1 MHQLHTVACIW
12 FIRGQAAINKLL
24 FVSTQ
29 SAVAGTLGDLNDS
42 FCQVNMYCTLTYPFI
57 DKRE

>member
-1 MHQLHTVACIW
+1 MW

-29 SAVAGTLGDLNDS
+29 SALAGTLGDLPDS

-57 DKRE
+57 DKLK